1 MHTPTAGISKTSNKR
16 KYETNKS
23 SSSVPIPIPA
33 SFSSI
38 PMDSLLRI
46 EEPSSAKTSTIPQET
61 TRGTFTNP
69 NNMMSNSRM
78 RNLSQRPQNNE
89 HYLPQPSVL
98 SQQESQGGWGSS
110 VYRNAPNL
118 SQSSSQ
124 QNLEITRD
132 RERKRSSNSS
142 SIGPQFGI
150 IHDNY
155 PPSTDTSLS
164 PPISSSSFTSPQIAA
179 LAAAASYH
187 PLWPTYRAAAAA
199 AAAAAQAQIAAVA
212 AAAVPNPSNSG
223 PSAFSQP
230 LPKSNLE
237 CATNLSN
244 SSIHHHSSSNPS
256 TNIQASLPPY
266 NNLLSQTN
274 PFPPNIFEPRSAP
287 SSVSNARLP
296 DTENASNLFSHYN
309 PYHLAAAAAF
319 ASSQMVDLHR
329 TFSFSHNMTPIST
342 ILTSQEEDMPS
353 STTQEHSPSVN
364 NDGFQQPKND
374 EEKDYSQTLKNEK
387 VTSTPLVKKRTS
399 KNPYSIDAILS
410 EDEGSSSIGSTRS
423 LHIEV
428 GNSTSTAS
436 NNQDLQN
443 LSPRLAN
450 NDEMPLNTKNGLLQ
464 NRISPRNSNEKTP
477 SSDHVDIN
485 EKMYWKSQQ
494 IRFEKEKRIS
504 VLTDNED
511 DAETS
516 IVCGRKR
523 KSSTQKNGENIKL
536 LFKDNL
542 GDTNKSKAKNDI
554 LVNELEDIQYTNESN
569 VVTDLDAS
577 TV

>member
-1 MHTPTAGISKTSNKR
+1 MHTPTTGINKTSNKR

-38 PMDSLLRI
+38 PMDSLLRRD
-46 EEPSSAKTSTIPQET
+46 ESSSAKTSMIPQET
-61 TRGTFTNP
+61 TRGSFANP

-89 HYLPQPSVL
+89 HYLQHPSVL
-98 SQQESQGGWGSS
+98 SQHESQAGWGSS
-110 VYRNAPNL
+110 VYRNTPNL
-118 SQSSSQ
+118 SQNSSQ
-124 QNLEITRD
+124 PNIEITRD
-132 RERKRSSNSS
+132 RERERSPKSS
-142 SIGPQFGI
+142 SIGPQLGI
-150 IHDNY
+150 IHENY

-244 SSIHHHSSSNPS
+244 SSIHHPSSSNLS
-256 TNIQASLPPY
+256 TNITANLPSY

-296 DTENASNLFSHYN
+296 DTEAASNLLSHYN

-319 ASSQMVDLHR
+319 ASSQMADLHR
-329 TFSFSHNMTPIST
+329 TFSFSHNMTPINT

-364 NDGFQQPKND
+364 NEGCQQSKTD
-374 EEKDYSQTLKNEK
+374 EDKDYSQKLNDEK
-387 VTSTPLVKKRTS
+387 ASSMPLVKKRNA

-428 GNSTSTAS
+428 GNSTSTALNS
-436 NNQDLQN
+436 QDLQN
-443 LSPRLAN
+443 SSPRLEN
-450 NDEMPLNTKNGLLQ
+450 NDEMPSNSKKGLLQ
-464 NRISPRNSNEKTP
+464 DTDSYKNSHKKTHYSNHIDGNEK
-477 SSDHVDIN
+477 IC
-485 EKMYWKSQQ
+485 WKSQA
-494 IRFEKEKRIS
+494 IRIEKEKRVSI
-504 VLTDNED
+504 LNDNED

-523 KSSTQKNGENIKL
+523 KSSTQNNGENMNS
-536 LFKDNL
+536 LFRDNL
-542 GDTNKSKAKNDI
+542 GDTNNSKAKNDI
-554 LVNELEDIQYTNESN
+554 LVNELEDIQYTNTSN
-569 VVTDLDAS
+569 VVTELNEN

>member
-1 MHTPTAGISKTSNKR
+1 
-16 KYETNKS
+16 
-23 SSSVPIPIPA
+23 
-33 SFSSI
+33 
-38 PMDSLLRI
+38 
-46 EEPSSAKTSTIPQET
+46 
-61 TRGTFTNP
+61 
-69 NNMMSNSRM
+69 MSNSRM
-78 RNLSQRPQNNE
+78 RHLTQQPHNNE
-89 HYLPQPSVL
+89 HYFPHPSVI
-98 SQQESQGGWGSS
+98 SQQESQAGWGAS
-110 VYRNAPNL
+110 VYRNASNL
-118 SQSSSQ
+118 SQNGIQ
-124 QNLEITRD
+124 QNFEITRD
-132 RERKRSSNSS
+132 RERERSSNSS
-142 SIGPQFGI
+142 SIGPQLGL

-155 PPSTDTSLS
+155 PPSTETSLS
-164 PPISSSSFTSPQIAA
+164 PPVSSSSFTSPQIAA

-212 AAAVPNPSNSG
+212 ASAVPNPSNSG

-230 LPKSNLE
+230 LPKSNLD

-244 SSIHHHSSSNPS
+244 SSIHHHSSSNLS
-256 TNIQASLPPY
+256 TNVTPNLLPY

-296 DTENASNLFSHYN
+296 DTEAASNLFSHYN

-329 TFSFSHNMTPIST
+329 TFSFGHNMTPIST
-342 ILTSQEEDMPS
+342 ILTSQEEDVPS

-364 NDGFQQPKND
+364 NEGCQQVKND
-374 EEKDYSQTLKNEK
+374 EDTDNSRKLKNEK
-387 VTSTPLVKKRTS
+387 VSSTPSIKKRNS

-428 GNSTSTAS
+428 GNSTS
-436 NNQDLQN
+436 NYLNDQDFIN
-443 LSPRLAN
+443 SSPRLAN
-450 NDEMPLNTKNGLLQ
+450 NDEMPSHSKKGLSQDTHSQKN
-464 NRISPRNSNEKTP
+464 SHKKTP
-477 SSDHVDIN
+477 SSNHVDGS
-485 EKMYWKSQQ
+485 EKMCWKSQA

-504 VLTDNED
+504 VPKDNED

-523 KSSTQKNGENIKL
+523 KSCTQSNGENMSL
-536 LFKDNL
+536 VFRDNL
-542 GDTNKSKAKNDI
+542 GDTNNSKAKNDI
-554 LVNELEDIQYTNESN
+554 LVNELEAIEYPNESN
-569 VVTDLDAS
+569 VVTELGAN